1 VRHLWYWQGLRWAP
15 GGLLLL
21 ATAGALTVPLPAAVR
36 WVVWTLILVGA
47 ARMHGI
53 AAAYY
58 ARRFPTLRP
67 GARTAGGYVVSSLL
81 IGALAA
87 DVHWTPPVLVTA
99 LVGALAL
106 LGYSVGTGGG
116 RPHHAGVLLV
126 LLGVAALPA
135 FGVMADGRPRVLLWL
150 VVSGALY
157 LAVAVLDHRE
167 LAVCKRHL
175 IPRAGA
181 ARPAPVRRVQ
191 VHSLPVRRIHPMA
204 APVDDDEAE
213 SWEPVA
219 APTHRARR
227 AS

>member
-21 ATAGALTVPLPAAVR
+21 ATAGALTVPLPAPAL

-67 GARTAGGYVVSSLL
+67 GARTAGGYVASALL

-116 RPHHAGVLLV
+116 RPHHAGVLGV
-126 LLGVAALPA
+126 LLGVATLPA
-135 FGVMADGRPRVLLWL
+135 FGVLADGRPRVLLWL

-157 LAVAVLDHRE
+157 LAVGVLDHRE

-175 IPRAGA
+175 IPRADA
-181 ARPAPVRRVQ
+181 PRPAPVRRVAL
-191 VHSLPVRRIHPMA
+191 HSLPVRRLQPV
-204 APVDDDEAE
+204 VDDEVE
-213 SWEPVA
+213 SWEPVE
-219 APTHRARR
+219 APTHRTRR